1 MSQNKIPPHDE
12 AFEGQVDP
20 KDVIDALIDSLLDFK
35 NRSDHIIKLN
45 FTSSMFHMKLD
56 IKLEEK

>member
-1 MSQNKIPPHDE
+1 MSQKMPAHDE
-12 AFEGQVDP
+12 EFEGQVDA
-20 KDVIDALIDSLLDFK
+20 KDVIDALIETLLDYK

>member
-1 MSQNKIPPHDE
+1 MSENKIPPHDE

-35 NRSDHIIKLN
+35 NRSDYIIKLN
-45 FTSSMFHMKLD
+45 FSSSMFHMKLD